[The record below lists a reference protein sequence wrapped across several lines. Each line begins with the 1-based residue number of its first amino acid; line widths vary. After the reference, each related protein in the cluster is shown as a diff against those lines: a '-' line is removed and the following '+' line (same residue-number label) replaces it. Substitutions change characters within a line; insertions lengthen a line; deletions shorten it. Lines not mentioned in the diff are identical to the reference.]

1 MKSKIFSVPPDL
13 MVQFADELLEMELKS
28 EITGTTDDEV
38 LITVFHTDEER
49 EAVYKLIAWLDDQ
62 IPDEEDEEES
72 DEDEEDEEESDED
85 EEEEDE
91 SDEDEEDEDR

>member
-38 LITVFHTDEER
+38 IITVFHTEEER
-49 EAVYKLIAWLDDQ
+49 EAVYKLISWLDDH
-62 IPDEEDEEES
+62 IPDEEEEDEEE
-72 DEDEEDEEESDED
+72 EDEESDEDEEESDED
-85 EEEEDE
+85 EEE
-91 SDEDEEDEDR
+91 DEDR